1 MAVGIITPF
10 VWGDSGE
17 KLTPE
22 EVARRRK
29 MLEALTGKTDTSPV
43 GHWTQGLARVTDA
56 IGDVLQDRRLDAAE
70 QKNSETNSDLISR
83 LLAGTGV
90 PAGLPAAAA
99 TSGVAGELAAT
110 SPDPSVSA
118 PMTVD
123 LSGDKQAFIDTLLP
137 AAIEES
143 KRTGVDPRII
153 VAQAAQET
161 GWGRSAP
168 GNNYFGI
175 KSHGQGG
182 GQTLATNEVVNG
194 KTVRIRDSFRT
205 FESPTDSVRGY
216 GDFILQNPRYQPLRE
231 AQGLDAQLQALQAS
245 GYATDPNYSRSVGA
259 IARSINLPNEVAA
272 LTPEAAIEAVAPGS
286 GMVDPAAAAPAFDA
300 GRFGD
305 PINLAEMPPS
315 AAQLP
320 GALMDQGA
328 SYAPT
333 APALPPPTTVQ
344 DRPVASVAEA
354 LAAPVEVAQAGGQ
367 GYFPP
372 APSAPTAQGI
382 NPAIIEA
389 LSSPYADEQTKRIAG
404 LLLSQQLEQQQAA
417 NDPMRA
423 MQLEKA
429 QLELQQMRQ
438 PQRETL
444 INAGDGRLYD
454 PNSGQWITAPGT
466 GEKVPDAVRA
476 LEIRAERAGLQPGTP
491 EYNEFMING
500 GRGGMSLQVGPDG
513 TVQFQQGG
521 AAKPLTES
529 QSKLTLFQSLQ
540 TETQP
545 VLLDLE
551 TQFNP
556 ANISDAAARST
567 PIAGN
572 FFKSEQ
578 GQIYD
583 SAATAWAEGALRIA
597 TGAAATPEEM
607 ERTKRAYFAQPG
619 DTPNTIAFK
628 AQMREMYNRSIQR
641 SLSKEANGSLP
652 KPSEFATKFDD
663 EPAQPV
669 KGGRRKTTSGVEWSI
684 D

>member
-10 VWGDSGE
+10 VWGEGGA

-22 EVARRRK
+22 EVARQRK
-29 MLEALTGKTDTSPV
+29 VLEALAGKTDTSPV

-286 GMVDPAAAAPAFDA
+286 GMVDPAAAAPAFDT

-305 PINLAEMPPS
+305 PMNLAEMPPS

-320 GALMDQGA
+320 GALMEQGA
-328 SYAPT
+328 SYAPA
-333 APALPPPTTVQ
+333 APALPPATTVQ

-372 APSAPTAQGI
+372 APAAPTTQGI

-404 LLLSQQLEQQQAA
+404 LLLGQQLEQQQAQ

-423 MQLEKA
+423 MELERA

-438 PQRETL
+438 PQRESL
-444 INAGDGRLYD
+444 INSGDGRLYD
-454 PNSGQWITAPGT
+454 PNSGQWILAPDT
-466 GEKVPDAVRA
+466 GKQGFREA
-476 LEIRAERAGLQPGTP
+476 TP
-491 EYNEFMING
+491 EEAQKFG
-500 GRGGMSLQVGPDG
+500 AAAGQFGPDGRFYPLNPPQGTSLQVDPTTGSV
-513 TVQFQQGG
+513 TFNQGAG
-521 AAKPLTES
+521 VKPLTEG
-529 QSKLTLFQSLQ
+529 QSK
-540 TETQP
+540 
-545 VLLDLE
+545 
-551 TQFNP
+551 
-556 ANISDAAARST
+556 DA
-567 PIAGN
+567 
-572 FFKSEQ
+572 FF
-578 GQIYD
+578 
-583 SAATAWAEGALRIA
+583 TTRM
-597 TGAAATPEEM
+597 GAAAPTLDKFEDALMSLPEAAAGAIPLNLGNYMQSEEYQLARDAGRDFVTAYLRKDSGAALTPAEEKLYG
-607 ERTKRAYFAQPG
+607 ELLLPQPG
-619 DTPNTIAFK
+619 DKPGVVAAKRQRRAIAVEAIK
-628 AQMREMYNRSIQR
+628 SGMPQSALDNVIRAIQ
-641 SLSKEANGSLP
+641 AVPG
-652 KPSEFATKFDD
+652 ADQ
-663 EPAQPV
+663 PA
-669 KGGRRKTTSGVEWSI
+669 KTTKGSRTSSGVEWSI